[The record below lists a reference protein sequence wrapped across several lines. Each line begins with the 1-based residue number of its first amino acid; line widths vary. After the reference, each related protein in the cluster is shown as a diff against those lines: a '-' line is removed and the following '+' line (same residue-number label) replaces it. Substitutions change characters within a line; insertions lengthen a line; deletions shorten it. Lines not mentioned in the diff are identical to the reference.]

1 MENKSN
7 LFTMGPIP
15 YLWSYRANKLGA
27 ATGIIAQSLWF
38 YVGINGSYTFKVD
51 RNIDLLSGLTRQTR
65 QSCLK
70 RLHVAGL
77 IQLASLK
84 GAYPIVTILNA
95 GQAGRRNQAL
105 ITTTL
110 ETKTFDAST
119 KASSGANFRKR
130 HILKQGYSPYQQM
143 EFRFDEN
150 N

>member
-27 ATGIIAQSLWF
+27 ATGVIAQSLWF

-51 RNIDLLSGLTRQTR
+51 QNIDMLPGLTRQSR
-65 QSCLK
+65 QRCLT
-70 RLHVAGL
+70 RLHDAGL
-77 IQLASLK
+77 IKLKLLK

-119 KASSGANFRKR
+119 KASAGATFRKR